1 MNQYFYY
8 LIIVNMVANIVACVP
23 KILLEA
29 RTKGAIVSMILALIM
44 GSIVTYIIAYFFNK
58 FPGKG
63 LPELLKEYTSKW
75 IAIPLLMLLTVGWF
89 SAGLTTLI
97 NYSFLLKR
105 FLTPDMPLQWIISI
119 FLCFISFGIL
129 MSSKSVLYTVEAVLV
144 FNIPLVVLIMTKAYT
159 SEGME
164 RTEPYVLSIC

>member
-29 RTKGAIVSMILALIM
+29 RVSMILALIM
-44 GSIVTYIIAYFFNK
+44 GSIVTYIIAHFFNK

-97 NYSFLLKR
+97 NYSF
-105 FLTPDMPLQWIISI
+105 
-119 FLCFISFGIL
+119 
-129 MSSKSVLYTVEAVLV
+129 Y
-144 FNIPLVVLIMTKAYT
+144 
-159 SEGME
+159 
-164 RTEPYVLSIC
+164 